1 VKEKLQSPSLVLSA
15 IQERLAASMA
25 QPVEALDGVVE
36 ALFRGRGYSWIGI
49 YLAAANLGAYQALS
63 GPAPAGVTMAD
74 LPGETAVPIKHGART
89 LGLIV
94 ARTARR
100 GISSR
105 RDHALLEQVAKSIA
119 RYAATDRVQRLLRAK
134 FTTQEKLP
142 AERETTQQKTS
153 HPQKGPQSVRPVMR
167 KAAAGG
173 RTLR

>member
-100 GISSR
+100 GISR

-153 HPQKGPQSVRPVMR
+153 QPQKGPQSVRPVMR